1 MGNIMKNCILTLLA
15 LLMSMNLLPQ
25 EKERTWRLN
34 GHLQALENVWIPPS
48 SSRWQTMTS
57 LYNRL
62 DFRYEPIK
70 QVSFHAGVRNLFNY
84 GQLMQ
89 SLYPYYP
96 EYATQDEGLVDMTW
110 LWAKDSSYFFY
121 SNIDRLNFKIITG
134 KLETTIGRQRI
145 NWGINLVWTPND
157 IFNAFNYFD
166 FDYVERPGCDAIL
179 VQYYTGTTSSL
190 QFGFKVDQHLYMI
203 DSAYKFTSALMY
215 RFNRWGYD
223 FQFLGGVMREDAV
236 VGAGWSGDIKG
247 AGFNG
252 EASYFLDRK
261 ELFDTTGALVGSA
274 ELNYTL
280 KNSLFLHAGYLYN
293 SAGTTGPAG
302 WGTALF
308 LTVDISAKNF
318 TRARHSIFA
327 EVSYPITPLVNGNVA
342 CIINPNDKSGFA
354 GPSVDISLTNNL
366 SLFMIGQVFWGEH
379 MTEFGDY
386 GTLVYWRL
394 KWNF

>member
-1 MGNIMKNCILTLLA
+1 MRLIFAVVFLMMLTSVLA
-15 LLMSMNLLPQ
+15 QDQ
-25 EKERTWRLN
+25 ERDWSLN
-34 GHLQALENVWIPPS
+34 GHVQGLESVWIPPAS
-48 SSRWQTMTS
+48 SKWMTMTS

-62 DFRYEPIK
+62 DFRWKPAEIVSV
-70 QVSFHAGVRNLFNY
+70 QVGVRNLFNY
-84 GQLMQ
+84 GQMVTFA
-89 SLYPYYP
+89 YPVYP
-96 EYATQDEGLVDMTW
+96 ELVTRDDGLVDMNW
-110 LWAKDSSYFFY
+110 LWAKDSLYFLY
-121 SNIDRLNFKIITG
+121 SNIDRLNVKLKTG
-134 KLETTIGRQRI
+134 NLEATIGRQRI

-179 VQYYTGTTSSL
+179 LQYYTGSTASL
-190 QFGFKVDQHLYMI
+190 QFGFKVDRHMYFL
-203 DSAYKFTSALMY
+203 DSAYKVTSALMY

-236 VGAGWSGDIKG
+236 LGLGWSGQIRG

-252 EASYFLDRK
+252 EASYFLDKK
-261 ELFDTTGALVGSA
+261 ELFDTTGALVASA

-280 KNSLFLHAGYLYN
+280 TNGLFLHGGYLYN

-318 TRARHSIFA
+318 TRARHSLFA
-327 EVSYPITPLVNGNVA
+327 ETAYPISPLIRGSVA
-342 CIINPNDKSGFA
+342 AIFNPNDKSGFA
-354 GPSVDISLTNNL
+354 GPSVDFSLTDNL
-366 SLFMIGQVFWGEH
+366 SLFLIAQVFWGDH
-379 MTEFGDY
+379 LTEFGDN
-386 GTLVYWRL
+386 GILVYWRL

>member
-1 MGNIMKNCILTLLA
+1 MKTYFLLLTLILA
-15 LLMSMNLLPQ
+15 SLNALPQ
-25 EKERTWRLN
+25 ENERSWRLN
-34 GHLQALENVWIPPS
+34 GHLQALETVWVPAD

-57 LYNRL
+57 LNNRL
-62 DFRYEPIK
+62 DFRWDPAK
-70 QVSFHAGVRNLFNY
+70 QLSFHAGARNVFNY
-84 GQLMQ
+84 GQIIQ
-89 SLYPYYP
+89 SGYPDLA
-96 EYATQDEGLVDMTW
+96 ELTAVDEGLVDMTW
-110 LWAKDSSYFFY
+110 LWLNENSYFFY
-121 SNIDRLNFKIITG
+121 TNIDRLNVRLKTG

-179 VQYYTGTTSSL
+179 MQYYTSNTSSL
-190 QFGFKVDQHLYMI
+190 QVGFKADQHLYI
-203 DSAYKFTSALMY
+203 LDSAYKYTYSLMY

-223 FQFLGGVMREDAV
+223 FQVLGGVMREDAV
-236 VGAGWSGDIKG
+236 VGAGWSGSIKG

-252 EASYFLDRK
+252 EASYFLDKK
-261 ELFDTTGALVGSA
+261 ELFDTNGALVASA

-308 LTVDISAKNF
+308 LVVDISAKNF
-318 TRARHSIFA
+318 TRARHSLFA
-327 EVSYPITPLVNGNVA
+327 EASYPVTPLIKGSLA
-342 CIINPNDKSGFA
+342 GIFNPNDKSGFA
-354 GPSVDISLTNNL
+354 GPSIDISLTDNL
-366 SLFMIGQVFWGEH
+366 TLYMIGQIFWGDH
-379 MTEFGDY
+379 LTEFGDY
-386 GTLVYWRL
+386 GTRVFWRL